1 MSIFKKLKLKL
12 SRDRPKDEYINSA
25 MFFFGRTTTGKV
37 VNENS
42 AMQLTSIYACVRI
55 LSESVVS
62 LPLHPYKVNDNGNK
76 KKARDNKLYYILHDE
91 QNVEMISFIFCETLM
106 RHLLLWGNAYAQI
119 IRNGKCEVIVIYP
132 LMPNKIRVKRDYDT
146 GEIYYEYQTDKGQAI
161 LKSSDLLHIPGLDFD
176 WLIGY
181 SPIAMAKNSIGMAIA
196 CEEYGAKFF
205 SNGARP
211 GEILEHPG
219 TIKDP
224 EKIRESWNSTFG
236 GSENSNKI
244 AVL

>member
-1 MSIFKKLKLKL
+1 M
-12 SRDRPKDEYINSA
+12 NSA

-62 LPLHPYKVNDNGNK
+62 LPLHPYKVNNNGNK
-76 KKARDNKLYYILHDE
+76 EKARDNKLYYILHDE
-91 QNVEMISFIFCETLM
+91 QNVEMVSFIFCETLM

-119 IRNGKCEVIVIYP
+119 IRNGKCEVIVMYP

-146 GEIYYEYQTDKGQAI
+146 GEIYYEYQTYKGQAI

-176 WLIGY
+176 
-181 SPIAMAKNSIGMAIA
+181 
-196 CEEYGAKFF
+196 
-205 SNGARP
+205 
-211 GEILEHPG
+211 
-219 TIKDP
+219 
-224 EKIRESWNSTFG
+224 
-236 GSENSNKI
+236 
-244 AVL
+244 